1 MYKKRYNL
9 KATVEIINKQI
20 ERGRKY
26 MDFEDLLIEI
36 GFDILD
42 INEFYIR
49 NVRHHFRYERE
60 KES

>member
-9 KATVEIINKQI
+9 KALVAIINRQI
-20 ERGRKY
+20 EHGRKY
-26 MDFEDLLIEI
+26 MDFEDLLVEI

-49 NVRHHFRYERE
+49 NVKHHFRYERE
-60 KES
+60 TK